1 MYLCL
6 VKYPWFYSVDRKPLD
21 NYSGEYLSENLRK
34 KPLLQNII
42 GEIFLD
48 SSFGYLQYAK
58 SFIQKYLFVEF
69 ERDLFNSSDN
79 SNLSLHLRKEI
90 FGKHLKTKNNQ
101 RNTKK
106 IYQLVR

>member
-1 MYLCL
+1 M
-6 VKYPWFYSVDRKPLD
+6 
-21 NYSGEYLSENLRK
+21 
-34 KPLLQNII
+34 LQNII

-79 SNLSLHLRKEI
+79 SNLSLHLGKKI
-90 FGKHLKTKNNQ
+90 FGKHLKQRIFKATPKND
-101 RNTKK
+101 
-106 IYQLVR
+106 QLVR